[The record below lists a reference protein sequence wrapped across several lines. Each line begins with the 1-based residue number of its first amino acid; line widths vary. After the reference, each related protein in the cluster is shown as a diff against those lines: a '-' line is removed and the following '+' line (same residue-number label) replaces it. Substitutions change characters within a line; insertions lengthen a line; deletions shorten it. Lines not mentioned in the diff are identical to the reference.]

1 MNNLYL
7 ATGGEI
13 EHIFENFV
21 RFIDIFVEVH
31 GNAFLIA
38 SQMWKAKS
46 LGKSSSEGRMRRG
59 EVVKLF
65 PAGWESKLRK
75 HNMVAE

>member
-13 EHIFENFV
+13 EHIFENFG
-21 RFIDIFVEVH
+21 RFIDIFVEVR
-31 GNAFLIA
+31 GNVLLIA
-38 SQMWKAKS
+38 SQMWKTRS
-46 LGKSSSEGRMRRG
+46 LGKSGSEGRMRRG

-65 PAGWESKLRK
+65 PAGRVS
-75 HNMVAE
+75 